1 MAMSGGGKRGAV
13 VSEINV
19 TPLVDI
25 MLVLLIIM
33 MLIAPLLQ
41 KGVDVNLPTAGNTAD
56 KPDTQQQIVLHVTAD
71 KRFYVNNKETPERD
85 VVDRLKYALE
95 EAKEK
100 VVYLKADQ
108 DAPYASVMQMMD
120 KMRDA
125 QIENV
130 GLITETKRK
139 PGEQAQ
145 GGE

>member
-71 KRFYVNNKETPERD
+71 KRLYVNNKETPERD

-139 PGEQAQ
+139 PGEEAE